1 MHDYQT
7 QQRLGVYLKGE
18 GGAGP
23 VISTATANG
32 FMTNS
37 NQNNPRTLHLV
48 FTSDTHGNLFPVSY
62 GTGKKKEGGVLCLA
76 ERLQHLKENPDFP
89 GETKENTLILDGGD
103 SLQGTPLTTYYLSH
117 EGDYPY
123 HPVAEAFN
131 ACGLSYF
138 TLGNH
143 DFNFGYENIK
153 AYLNALHAQCICANV
168 RDKKGELPIV
178 PYVIHTMENGLR
190 VGITAAVTDWVNVW
204 ELSENLRY
212 LDVTEPEK
220 ALKEVL
226 SLMQK
231 EGCDLTIAIYHGGFE
246 EDLQTGE
253 KLSDTTENIACR
265 IMRDLDFDILLTG
278 HQHMEVPSFEL
289 AGTHACQPKDKCT
302 SYCALRAEVFPDG
315 TKKIT
320 SKIVPVGKEED
331 LETGEKIYPVEAA
344 AQKWLDAPIGT
355 LTSKIPPEEKLSAAL
370 YGSRVADLFN
380 AVQLEKTGADFSCT
394 SLGNDPLGFHKD
406 ITMREITAAYQ
417 FTNTVMV
424 LEVTKET
431 IRESLER
438 VASYFDLKGG
448 KPVISERFLK
458 PKVEHYNYDYW
469 ANLDYAFDLRKPLGS
484 RVVRMKMLDGTELED
499 DRTYTLTTSNYR
511 ATGTGGYPAIGKSR
525 VIRSTTDEMPDL
537 IADYIRRHSPVD
549 IPKNSR
555 IEVLW

>member
-226 SLMQK
+226 SPMQK

-253 KLSDTTENIACR
+253 KLTLISTFSSPATSTWR
-265 IMRDLDFDILLTG
+265 SLLLNWQAPMPASQRTNAPPTAPCGQRSSRTG
-278 HQHMEVPSFEL
+278 QRRSPQRS
-289 AGTHACQPKDKCT
+289 
-302 SYCALRAEVFPDG
+302 S
-315 TKKIT
+315 
-320 SKIVPVGKEED
+320 
-331 LETGEKIYPVEAA
+331 
-344 AQKWLDAPIGT
+344 
-355 LTSKIPPEEKLSAAL
+355 LSAKRRTWKQERRSIL
-370 YGSRVADLFN
+370 WRPPRRNGS
-380 AVQLEKTGADFSCT
+380 
-394 SLGNDPLGFHKD
+394 
-406 ITMREITAAYQ
+406 MR
-417 FTNTVMV
+417 
-424 LEVTKET
+424 
-431 IRESLER
+431 
-438 VASYFDLKGG
+438 
-448 KPVISERFLK
+448 
-458 PKVEHYNYDYW
+458 
-469 ANLDYAFDLRKPLGS
+469 
-484 RVVRMKMLDGTELED
+484 
-499 DRTYTLTTSNYR
+499 
-511 ATGTGGYPAIGKSR
+511 
-525 VIRSTTDEMPDL
+525 RSG
-537 IADYIRRHSPVD
+537 H
-549 IPKNSR
+549 
-555 IEVLW
+555 